1 MVSVELRRYMKA
13 ARQTPKTAIPN
24 NETISAIK
32 EVQRLKKDPNKKV
45 YDSFADFMKEMA
57 ESVS

>member
-1 MVSVELRRYMKA
+1 MKA